1 MGGRAAAVTHAAN
14 EQRRCGAVRCGEGS
28 ASAQID
34 RRRECAAEDRRAV
47 HDELQTQCA
56 MADGTP
62 TAPDAHKPNK
72 TPTIKTAAKHNSDE
86 QNTDKQ
92 NSAK

>member
-1 MGGRAAAVTHAAN
+1 MGGCGHACSERA
-14 EQRRCGAVRCGEGS
+14 AVRCDALRCGESS

-62 TAPDAHKPNK
+62 TTASDAHKPNK